1 MKTKLLTILALIGF
15 LGLSAAKASEN
26 VVDKKAIELGV
37 KMGMYIEKNKENI
50 LSWSKLIAYKTLE
63 AEAEKYDC
71 ENKVKPSKNAGSEYI
86 RGLCTFVNEKS
97 KQDVYEG
104 LNALAYSTLYSKNED
119 AKCATALALLTTSNY
134 KAYEQLSRLIKS
146 DSYLCN
152 TAKNIVK
159 IGLKNE
165 MKYHNFLEPGNV
177 CVE

>member
-1 MKTKLLTILALIGF
+1 MKTKILTVIALIGI
-15 LGLSAAKASEN
+15 LGLGASAKAAE
-26 VVDKKAIELGV
+26 VDRKSIEIGV

-50 LSWSKLIAYKTLE
+50 LSWSKLIAYKNLQN
-63 AEAEKYDC
+63 EAEKYDC
-71 ENKVKPSKNAGSEYI
+71 ENEVKPSKNSDSEYI

-104 LNALAYSTLYSKNED
+104 LNALAYATLHSKNED
-119 AKCATALALLTTSNY
+119 AKCATSLALLVSGNY
-134 KAYEQLSRLIKS
+134 KGYEQLSKLIKS
-146 DSYLCN
+146 DSYLCK

-165 MKYHNFLEPGNV
+165 MKYHNILEPDNV